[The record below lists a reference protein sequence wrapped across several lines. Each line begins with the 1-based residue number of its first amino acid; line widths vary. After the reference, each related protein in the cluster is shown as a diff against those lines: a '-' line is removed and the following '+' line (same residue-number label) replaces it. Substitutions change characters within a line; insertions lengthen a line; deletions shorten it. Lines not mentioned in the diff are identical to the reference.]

1 MTSNRWLLPDG
12 VEEVLPSEARSI
24 EALRR
29 QLLDLYHSRGYELV
43 MPPLVEYTDSLLIG
57 LGHDMDLHSFKMADQ
72 LSGKMLAVRPDIT
85 PQVARIDSH
94 SLARE
99 GVTRY
104 CYAGSVLHTV
114 PMAGASSRS
123 PFQVGAELYGEPS
136 VEADIEVIALMLDTV
151 RTVYSGNVCL
161 DLGHVGVYT
170 ALVAASGIS
179 DVTEQEVFAALQRKS
194 ETDVINALVAESI
207 DEKWQKAFLEL
218 LAVNGGIEALDDI
231 QQLFSGLG
239 VDIASI
245 VTECK
250 AVAATIVEQFE
261 QVDVFIDFTELRGYH
276 YHTGLVFAAFV
287 EGSGKAVANGGRY
300 DDIGKVFG
308 RSRPATGFSS
318 SINVLSQF
326 IRSSKEQCV
335 FVYSADKSAAAS
347 EIQALRS
354 QGTAV
359 IEGFTTSGVPEICTH
374 VLQRSGNAWVV
385 KTL

>member
-57 LGHDMDLHSFKMADQ
+57 LGHDMDLHSFKVADQ

-123 PFQVGAELYGEPS
+123 PLQVGAELYGEPS
-136 VEADIEVIALMLDTV
+136 VEADIEVITLMLDTV
-151 RTVYSGNVCL
+151 RAVFKGNICL
-161 DLGHVGVYT
+161 DLGHVGIYT

-179 DVTEQEVFAALQRKS
+179 DVTEQDVFAALQRKS
-194 ETDVINALVAESI
+194 ETDVKNALASENI
-207 DEKWQKAFLEL
+207 DPKWQQAFLDL
-218 LAVNGGIEALDDI
+218 LAINGGVEALDEVEV
-231 QQLFSGLG
+231 LFEGLSA
-239 VDIASI
+239 DIAATI
-245 VTECK
+245 TECK
-250 AVAATIVEQFE
+250 AVATAIVDSFE
-261 QVDVFIDFTELRGYH
+261 DVDVFIDFTELRGYH

-318 SINVLSQF
+318 SINLLSQF
-326 IRSSKEQCV
+326 ISSSKEQCV
-335 FVYSADKSAAAS
+335 FVYSADKAAAAS
-347 EIQALRS
+347 EIQVLRD

-359 IEGFTTSGVPEICTH
+359 IEGFTNSGVPEICTH
-374 VLQRSGNAWVV
+374 VLQRSGDTWVV
-385 KTL
+385 ETL